1 MPIIRTLA
9 KKLTALS
16 GSLALATLLAI
27 SAATSPAMA
36 DETLWPKVKSTI
48 AADQALEDKIS
59 VIMADMSLREK
70 VGQLIMAEIKAISPK
85 DARRNNIGGLLNG
98 GGSWPTDEP
107 GSRPVDWLAMA
118 NLYYKES
125 AKSKSRIPIIW
136 GTDAVHGHNNLAGA
150 TIFPHNIGLGA
161 ANNPALMR
169 DIGTA
174 TAREVAV
181 TGIDWVFAPTLAIVQ
196 DVRWGRTYEGYSS
209 DPEIVA
215 NLSKEILLGL
225 QGHPALD
232 NFLTDEK
239 VVATAKHFVGDGGPV
254 YGSGRN
260 KKIDQ
265 GDVPIDEKLLA
276 DLHGR
281 PYIDALGVGVQT
293 VMASF
298 SSWNGHKMH
307 HHKYL
312 LTDILKNRM
321 GFDGFVVGDWNGHE
335 QVPGCSPSSCAAA
348 INAGVDMIMVPYE
361 WKKFLEN
368 TISQVKRGDISR
380 VRLDDAVRRI
390 LRVKFRAGLM
400 KGKAPSERFLA
411 GRDAL
416 IGFAAHRQVARK
428 AVRQSLTLLKNN
440 GALPIAASRVLIAGA
455 GADNV
460 RMQSGGWTMDWQGRD
475 VAAKKYQGYTSIG
488 GGLRSALAA
497 NNVQVLDDKKNV
509 QSGDTAIYVFGETPY
524 AEFEGDKEST
534 DYDKLSAKDV
544 AFFEEMKAKGVK
556 TVAVFLTG
564 RPSGVDRL
572 IDLADAF
579 VVAWL
584 PGSEGG
590 GVADVLVAAKNGK
603 AAYDFTGRLPFSWP
617 ANGGTADKPAATRFK
632 RGFGLGY

>member
-1 MPIIRTLA
+1 MSILQNFL
-9 KKLTALS
+9 KKLPFLF
-16 GSLALATLLAI
+16 LALGFMGG
-27 SAATSPAMA
+27 AATAS
-36 DETLWPKVKSTI
+36 ETLWPKVKSSI
-48 AADQALEDKIS
+48 PANQALEEKITA
-59 VIMADMSLREK
+59 IMAGMSVREK

-85 DARRNNIGGLLNG
+85 DAKRNNIGGLLNG

-107 GSRPVDWLAMA
+107 GSRPIDWLAMA
-118 NLYYKES
+118 DLYYKES
-125 AKSKSRIPIIW
+125 VKSSSRIPIIW

-161 ANNPALMR
+161 ANDPVLMR

-174 TAREVAV
+174 TAREVSV

-215 NLSKEILLGL
+215 SLSKEILLGL

-232 NFLTDEK
+232 NFLTEEK
-239 VVATAKHFVGDGGPV
+239 VIATAKHFVGDGGPV
-254 YGSGRN
+254 FGTGRN

-265 GDVPIDEKLLA
+265 GDLPIGEKLLA

-298 SSWNGHKMH
+298 SSWNGQKMH

-312 LTDILKNRM
+312 LTDILKRRM

-335 QVPGCSPSSCAAA
+335 QVPGCSPSNCAEA
-348 INAGVDMIMVPYE
+348 INAGVDMIMVPYD

-368 TISQVKRGDISR
+368 TIQQVNRGVISR
-380 VRLDDAVRRI
+380 ARLDDAVRRI

-416 IGFAAHRQVARK
+416 IGFAAHRKVARE
-428 AVRQSLTLLKNN
+428 AVRKSLVLLKNN
-440 GALPIAASRVLIAGA
+440 EALPVQASRVLIAGA

-460 RMQSGGWTMDWQGRD
+460 RMQAGGWTMDWQGRD
-475 VAAKKYQGYTSIG
+475 VAAKKYKGFTTIG
-488 GGLRSALAA
+488 AGLRTAFAKTDTLVVKNA
-497 NNVQVLDDKKNV
+497 NELRA
-509 QSGDTAIYVFGETPY
+509 GDTAIYVFGETPY
-524 AEFEGDKEST
+524 AEFEGDKTST
-534 DYDKLSAKDV
+534 DFDKLSPQHI
-544 AFFEEMKAKGVK
+544 AFFEQMKAKGVQ

-564 RPSGVDRL
+564 RPSGVDQL
-572 IDLADAF
+572 IDLSDAF

-590 GVADVLVAAKNGK
+590 GVADLLVSNNNSKSVHN
-603 AAYDFTGRLPFSWP
+603 FSGRLPFAWP
-617 ANGGTADKPAATRFK
+617 SNGGTPDLSAPVRFD
-632 RGFGLGY
+632 RGYGLSY

>member
-1 MPIIRTLA
+1 MTDLRIFMKKWATLCF
-9 KKLTALS
+9 
-16 GSLALATLLAI
+16 GLALLCA
-27 SAATSPAMA
+27 PALA
-36 DETLWPKVKSTI
+36 DETLWPRVKNSI
-48 AADQALEDKIS
+48 PADQELEDKIS
-59 VIMADMSLREK
+59 VIMADMSMREK

-85 DARRNNIGGLLNG
+85 DAKRNNIGGLLNG
-98 GGSWPTDEP
+98 GGSWPTEEP

-118 NLYYKES
+118 NLYYKQS
-125 AKSKSRIPIIW
+125 AKSKTRIPIIW

-161 ANNPALMR
+161 ANDPALMR

-215 NLSKEILLGL
+215 NLSKELLLGL
-225 QGHPALD
+225 QGHPTLG
-232 NFLTDEK
+232 NFLTEEK

-254 YGSGRN
+254 FGSGRN
-260 KKIDQ
+260 GKIDQ

-312 LTDILKNRM
+312 LTDILKGQM

-361 WKKFLEN
+361 WKKFMAN
-368 TISQVKRGDISR
+368 TIQQVKRGEIPQA
-380 VRLDDAVRRI
+380 RLDDAVRRI
-390 LRVKFRAGLM
+390 LRVKFRSGLM
-400 KGKAPSERFLA
+400 SGKAPSERLLA

-416 IGFAAHRQVARK
+416 VGFAPHRKVARA
-428 AVRQSLTLLKNN
+428 AVRKSLTLLKNN
-440 GALPIAASRVLIAGA
+440 GVLPLTAGRIHIAGP

-475 VAAKKYQGYTSIG
+475 VPAKKYSGYTTIG
-488 GGLRSALAA
+488 AGLREAIAETNAGLVDSAEALQA
-497 NNVQVLDDKKNV
+497 
-509 QSGDTAIYVFGETPY
+509 GDVAVYVFGETPY
-524 AEFEGDKEST
+524 AEFEGDKDST
-534 DYDKLSAKDV
+534 DYDKLSSKDLE
-544 AFFEEMKAKGVK
+544 FFASMRAKGVK

-564 RPSGVDRL
+564 RPSGIDRV
-572 IDLADAF
+572 IDAADAF

-590 GVADVLVAAKNGK
+590 GVADVLVAKDEGK
-603 AAYDFTGRLPFSWP
+603 PSHDFTGRLPFAWP
-617 ANGGTADKPAATRFK
+617 ADGGTATKPAAVRFQ
-632 RGFGLGY
+632 RGFGLSY